1 MENYE
6 TLHLR
11 AMRENDQS
19 HSFDKKTSNMC
30 KMHKNRQNSVDS
42 INNICFD
49 VGMDARELKK
59 QLLAE
64 MLLQY
69 QSIWDQ
75 QDEDAKKESAAI
87 LMDIDYY
94 EDGISDAAYARY
106 VRVMDKLVDDAMAKA
121 GH

>member
-1 MENYE
+1 MN
-6 TLHLR
+6 
-11 AMRENDQS
+11 
-19 HSFDKKTSNMC
+19 
-30 KMHKNRQNSVDS
+30 
-42 INNICFD
+42 
-49 VGMDARELKK
+49 ARELKK

-64 MLLQY
+64 MLVQY

-75 QDEDAKKESAAI
+75 QDEDAKKESAAS

-121 GH
+121 GY